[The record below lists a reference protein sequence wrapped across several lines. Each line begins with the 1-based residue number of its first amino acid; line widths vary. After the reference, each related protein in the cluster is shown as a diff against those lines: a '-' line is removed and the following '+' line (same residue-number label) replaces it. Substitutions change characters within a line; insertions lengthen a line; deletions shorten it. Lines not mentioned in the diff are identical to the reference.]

1 MEFAELCRKRRSVR
15 RFSSTAL
22 DERDLSLVLETAMTA
37 PSAGNL
43 QAYRIV
49 LVRDPGA
56 LRRLAEAAMG
66 QLFIAQAPVAAVFLA
81 LPAVSA
87 RRYGERGER
96 LFALQDATIACA
108 YAMLAA
114 EEAGL
119 STVWVGS
126 FDDAAVASIA
136 GAEAGEV
143 PVAILPVGYAA
154 EHPRLT
160 PRKPLGEMVRGL

>member
-15 RFSSTAL
+15 RFSSTAI
-22 DERDLSLVLETAMTA
+22 DERELSLILETSMTA

-56 LRRLAEAAMG
+56 LRRLADAALG
-66 QLFIAQAPVAAVFLA
+66 QQFIAQAPLAAVFIALA
-81 LPAVSA
+81 GVSA

-96 LFALQDATIACA
+96 LFAIQDATIACA

-126 FDDAAVASIA
+126 FDDAAVAAIA
-136 GAEAGEV
+136 GAAAGEL
-143 PVAILPVGYAA
+143 PVAILPMGYAA

-160 PRKPLGEMVRGL
+160 SRRPLGEMVKEL